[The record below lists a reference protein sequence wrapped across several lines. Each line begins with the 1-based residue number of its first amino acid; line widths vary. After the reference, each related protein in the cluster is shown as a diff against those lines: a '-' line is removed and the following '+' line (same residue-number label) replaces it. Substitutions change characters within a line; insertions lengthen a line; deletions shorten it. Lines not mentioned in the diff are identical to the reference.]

1 MSIKN
6 YCNSDIFVLQ
16 LKQAGDNMKKL
27 IIIGYDGTIADT
39 SPGILY
45 CMNTTGR
52 TRSSTR

>member
-39 SPGILY
+39 SPGILW
-45 CMNTTGR
+45 R